1 MAEPFPKNSRL
12 VSLDVFRGITIA
24 LMIVVNSPGD
34 HKTYAWLEHST
45 WNGCTFADL
54 VFPFFIF
61 ILGVS
66 SVLTLSKLRQQGLS
80 LGSLLGKII
89 KRSVFL
95 FGIGLLLNA
104 ISLPL
109 DWSNLRFLGV
119 LQRIALCYCC
129 SAVLYLTTRLS
140 TQALVAIVL
149 LIGYWL
155 LMVYIAV
162 PGYGAYNLTLEGNL
176 AGFVD
181 RLLIPTNHLYH
192 HGFDPEGLFST
203 LPAIATALMGNI
215 LGACLESANAH
226 KTKLTLMVLS
236 GSISAGLGWLWGLT
250 FPINKA
256 LWSSSYV
263 LWTSGLALLTFAG
276 CYWLIEIKHWK
287 KWAWPF
293 ELFGLNALTAYTLH
307 VLFLKIQAMILIPV
321 ANAPPVNLRIFITH
335 TCFGW
340 AKMENASLLYAL
352 CYTLL
357 WLALL
362 ALVKS
367 KRSNADTMIRV

>member
-1 MAEPFPKNSRL
+1 MKPFPESSRL
-12 VSLDVFRGITIA
+12 LSLDVFRGITIA

-34 HKTYAWLEHST
+34 HKTYAWLEHSA
-45 WNGCTFADL
+45 WDGCTFADL
-54 VFPFFIF
+54 VFPFFVF

-66 SVLTLSKLRQQGLS
+66 SVFTLSKLRKQGLG
-80 LGSLLGKII
+80 LNPLLGKIV

-104 ISLPL
+104 ISLHM
-109 DWSNLRFLGV
+109 DWGTLRLLGV

-129 SAVLYLTTRLS
+129 SAILYLTTRLW
-140 TQALVAIVL
+140 TQALIALFI

-155 LMVYIAV
+155 LMVFIAV

-176 AGFVD
+176 VAFID
-181 RLLIPTNHLYH
+181 KLLIPTNHLYH

-215 LGACLESANAH
+215 LGACLQSPNNH
-226 KTKLTLMVLS
+226 KTKLTLMIIV
-236 GSISAGLGWLWGLT
+236 GAISAGLGWLWGLI

-263 LWTSGLALLTFAG
+263 LWTSGLALLTFAC
-276 CYWLIEIKHWK
+276 CYSLIEIKHWK

-293 ELFGLNALTAYTLH
+293 KLFGLNALSAYTLH

-321 ANAPPVNLRIFITH
+321 ANAPPVNLRVFITH
-335 TCFGW
+335 ACFGW
-340 AKMENASLLYAL
+340 ATMENASLLYAL

-362 ALVKS
+362 ALMDS
-367 KRSNADTMIRV
+367 KRSNVGDMIRI

>member
-1 MAEPFPKNSRL
+1 MKPFPESSRL
-12 VSLDVFRGITIA
+12 LSLDVFRGITIA

-34 HKTYAWLEHST
+34 HKTYAWLEHSV
-45 WNGCTFADL
+45 WDGCTFADL
-54 VFPFFIF
+54 VFPFFVF

-66 SVLTLSKLRQQGLS
+66 SVFTLSKLRKQGLG
-80 LGSLLGKII
+80 LNPLLRKIV

-104 ISLPL
+104 ISLHM
-109 DWSNLRFLGV
+109 DWGTLRLLGV

-129 SAVLYLTTRLS
+129 SAILYLTTRLW
-140 TQALVAIVL
+140 TQALIALFI

-155 LMVYIAV
+155 LMVFIAV

-176 AGFVD
+176 VAFVD
-181 RLLIPTNHLYH
+181 KLLIPTNHLYH

-215 LGACLESANAH
+215 LGACLQSTNNH
-226 KTKLTLMVLS
+226 KIKLTLMVIVGAL
-236 GSISAGLGWLWGLT
+236 SAGLGWLWGLI

-263 LWTSGLALLTFAG
+263 LWTSGLALLTFAC

-293 ELFGLNALTAYTLH
+293 ALFGLNALSAYTLH

-321 ANAPPVNLRIFITH
+321 ANAPPVNLRVFITH
-335 TCFGW
+335 ACFGW
-340 AKMENASLLYAL
+340 ATMENASLLYAL

-362 ALVKS
+362 ALMDS
-367 KRSNADTMIRV
+367 KRSNVGNMIRI